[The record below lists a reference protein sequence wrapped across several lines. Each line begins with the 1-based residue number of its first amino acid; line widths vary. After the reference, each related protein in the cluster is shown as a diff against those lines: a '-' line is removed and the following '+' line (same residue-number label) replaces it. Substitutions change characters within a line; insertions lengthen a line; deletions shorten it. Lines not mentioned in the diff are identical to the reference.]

1 MIRSVANCRL
11 KELEK
16 THDKGTL
23 LASMEIYR
31 FKNQNVD
38 EFVVGFAAAAV
49 VSARFVTAIKAKS
62 DDALLSNGSI
72 AKQTTK
78 AAIGLYI
85 TGTGTSTVGINTI
98 NGHKRD
104 I

>member
-1 MIRSVANCRL
+1 
-11 KELEK
+11 
-16 THDKGTL
+16 
-23 LASMEIYR
+23 MEIYR

-49 VSARFVTAIKAKS
+49 VSARFVAKS